1 MKKRKLNKIKRLS
14 EIIISVC
21 LVIIFLPIILA
32 ALIIS
37 FIETGTN
44 PIFIQLRGLSIDG
57 KLFKLYKIR
66 TVKPNANTNYIT
78 GRKFLLSPGY
88 KEYVPKL
95 SKIIRQ
101 FGIDELPQLFNVLKG
116 EMSLIGPR
124 PLDIFDLK
132 YLKENFSIENDERKQ
147 LTSMPGILGLWQLF
161 GKRSRGAEDLL
172 YWDNYYEKEFSL
184 LLDTKIIFETFSF
197 YLRTRIKEDSIFGQ
211 EAARQI

>member
-66 TVKPNANTNYIT
+66 TIKPNVNVRFNA
-78 GRKFLLSPGY
+78 GRRFLLSPGY
-88 KEYVPKL
+88 KEDVPKL

-101 FGIDELPQLFNVLKG
+101 LGIDELPQLINVIKG

-124 PLDIFDLK
+124 PLDIFDLEQ
-132 YLKENFSIENDERKQ
+132 LSELFPKENKKRSE
-147 LTSMPGILGLWQLF
+147 LTSKPGIIGMWQLY
-161 GKRSRGAEDLL
+161 GKRIKGAEDLL
-172 YWDNYYEKEFSL
+172 YWDSIYEENFSFL
-184 LLDTKIIFETFSF
+184 FDIEIILETFIF
-197 YLRTRIKEDSIFGQ
+197 YIKTRKKEDSIFEQ
-211 EAARQI
+211 KAAQLF

>member
-1 MKKRKLNKIKRLS
+1 
-14 EIIISVC
+14 
-21 LVIIFLPIILA
+21 
-32 ALIIS
+32 
-37 FIETGTN
+37 
-44 PIFIQLRGLSIDG
+44 
-57 KLFKLYKIR
+57 
-66 TVKPNANTNYIT
+66 
-78 GRKFLLSPGY
+78 
-88 KEYVPKL
+88 
-95 SKIIRQ
+95 
-101 FGIDELPQLFNVLKG
+101 
-116 EMSLIGPR
+116 MSLIGPR

-132 YLKENFSIENDERKQ
+132 CLKEYFPKENDERKQ